1 MSGGGGAVDIKVV
14 LLGHKNVGKTSIF
27 NRYVYDDFGKTSMT
41 IGAYFAMKQCRIKD
55 KSYNLAIWD
64 TAGEEKF
71 DSLTNFYCRNAKAAI
86 ICYDITSLAT
96 FTGLQRW
103 VDKISM
109 EAEQNCA
116 IVIVG
121 NKFDLVEDNPDMRK
135 VDFGDAKK
143 FAKQIGAEAFEVS
156 ACTGKNVGEIF
167 NKVVLTCLQRQGCPN
182 SRAVA
187 PDNNKVQPGKEK
199 SKESSSCC

>member
-1 MSGGGGAVDIKVV
+1 MSNAPDIKVV

-27 NRYVYDDFGKTSMT
+27 NRYVYDEFGKTSMT

-55 KSYNLAIWD
+55 KSYQLAIWD

-86 ICYDITSLAT
+86 ICYDITSLPT
-96 FTGLQRW
+96 FQNLQRW
-103 VDKISM
+103 VDKISV

-121 NKFDLVEDNPDMRK
+121 NKLDLVEENPSLRR
-135 VDFGDAKK
+135 VDFGDAKRY
-143 FAKQIGAEAFEVS
+143 AKTINAEAFEVCAAS
-156 ACTGKNVGEIF
+156 GKGVHEVF
-167 NKVVLTCLQRQGCPN
+167 QKVVLTSVQRN
-182 SRAVA
+182 SNSKSPEEESNGKKLV
-187 PDNNKVQPGKEK
+187 NLKQKGKE
-199 SKESSSCC
+199 SCC

>member
-1 MSGGGGAVDIKVV
+1 MSNAPDIKVV

-27 NRYVYDDFGKTSMT
+27 NRYVYDEFGKTSMT

-55 KSYNLAIWD
+55 KSYQLAIWD

-86 ICYDITSLAT
+86 ICYDITSPPT
-96 FTGLQRW
+96 FQNLQRW
-103 VDKISM
+103 VDKISV

-121 NKFDLVEDNPDMRK
+121 NKLDLVEENPSLRR
-135 VDFGDAKK
+135 VDFGDAKRY
-143 FAKQIGAEAFEVS
+143 AKTINAEAFEVCAAS
-156 ACTGKNVGEIF
+156 GKGVHEVF
-167 NKVVLTCLQRQGCPN
+167 QKVVLTSVQRN
-182 SRAVA
+182 SNSKSPEEESNGKKLV
-187 PDNNKVQPGKEK
+187 NLKQKGKE
-199 SKESSSCC
+199 SCC